1 MQKVLPDV
9 KNDNLYNVMG
19 KNGITSLKEV
29 LQLEEEFKCYL
40 RPVIEDDQNGWGFL
54 AYNLSIPKSSI
65 Y

>member
-40 RPVIEDDQNGWGFL
+40 RPVIEDD
-54 AYNLSIPKSSI
+54 
-65 Y
+65 